1 MDYIAIGRRIR
12 ALRKERRMT
21 QERLAEQIERSV
33 SFVGHI
39 ERGSRKMS
47 IETLLAI
54 ADALEASIDTILGR
68 DKRKRDVVAEA
79 QELLELALK
88 IAMKA
93 EQPEE
98 H

>member
-1 MDYIAIGRRIR
+1 
-12 ALRKERRMT
+12 MT